1 MQPRVAMIIAT
12 LYPSIPRKTVAASE
26 RHGPAALKLAQ
37 VIQFTA
43 QYFGPVHKRLGLT
56 DGFSN
61 MESSLP
67 PKARQANTRRL
78 LRTAFLIYGIMV
90 VGLLGFFIAFPGNTT
105 HGTGTQGESAPLQT
119 AAKAVRYEGVIANWN
134 RYRNRDSR
142 ADAR

>member
-1 MQPRVAMIIAT
+1 MKR
-12 LYPSIPRKTVAASE
+12 E
-26 RHGPAALKLAQ
+26 HGVSSGCYWPDAILRES
-37 VIQFTA
+37 VITGEAKQSSFA
-43 QYFGPVHKRLGLT
+43 CSP

-67 PKARQANTRRL
+67 PSERQANSRRL

-90 VGLLGFFIAFPGNTT
+90 VGLLGFFIVFPDTTT
-105 HGTGTQGESAPLQT
+105 HGTQGEGAPLQT

-134 RYRNRDSR
+134 RYRNRDAR